1 MLSKKLFI
9 ISLVFGAYVFSN
21 MCIAKITQTDS
32 KKPSFGI
39 DGRIIDEN
47 EEYETVDPQD
57 EEFDT
62 ISEKTEK
69 KIKDTGV
76 MFREAR

>member
-47 EEYETVDPQD
+47 EEYEAVDPKSP
-57 EEFDT
+57 EFDA
-62 ISEKTEK
+62 INEKIK
-69 KIKDTGV
+69 QKIKDTKV
-76 MFREAR
+76 MFREAK